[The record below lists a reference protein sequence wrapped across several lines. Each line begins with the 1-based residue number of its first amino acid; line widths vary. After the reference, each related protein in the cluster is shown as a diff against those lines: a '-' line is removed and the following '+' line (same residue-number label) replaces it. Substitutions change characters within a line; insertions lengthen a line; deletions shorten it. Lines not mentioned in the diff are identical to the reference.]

1 MKIAIVGCGGIGRLH
16 ASMYRNIPGFDAEF
30 MYMVDP
36 IDELAQKA
44 AADFGGKPIHS
55 VEEMTEMPDIVSVA
69 TPPHLHTDLTIWF
82 IERGIPVFCEKPLT
96 TDVEEARR
104 VVEAADKYNVPVGI
118 GFKMRNEPIF
128 KAACK
133 YIDRVGKLYSVSAVK
148 NQPHHAANNNHW
160 TTRVGCMYELSS
172 HEYDLI
178 SWIAG
183 ITPLEVR
190 AELCYDYG
198 WEKENRA
205 YLSVNYSDGVK
216 GQLMSSYSA
225 DTSFTFSDLTMT
237 FIGEKGYMR
246 VERPNRI
253 FLHTDKDEIID
264 VQTEPNSLA
273 TQAELTEFV
282 NAVKEGR
289 KPVPDLRAGANSTFM
304 IEAARKS
311 SITGKYEKI
320 ERV

>member
-1 MKIAIVGCGGIGRLH
+1 MKVAIVGCGGIGRLH
-16 ASMYRNIPGFDAEF
+16 ASMYRKISDTDIEF
-30 MYMVDP
+30 LYMVDP
-36 IDELAQKA
+36 VDELAQRA
-44 AADFGGKPIHS
+44 AAEFGGKPIHS

-69 TPPHLHTDLTIWF
+69 TPPQLHTALTLYF
-82 IERGIPVFCEKPLT
+82 IERGVPVFSEKPLT

-104 VVEAADKYNVPVGI
+104 IVEAADKYDVPVGI

-128 KAACK
+128 KAACQ

-148 NQPHHAANNNHW
+148 NQPHHAANKDHW
-160 TTRVGCMYELSS
+160 TTKVGCMYELSS

-190 AELCYDYG
+190 AELCYDYV

-205 YLSVNYSDGVK
+205 YLSVNYNDGIK

-253 FLHTDKDEIID
+253 FLHTDKDEIIN
-264 VQTEPNSLA
+264 VETEDNSLA
-273 TQAELTEFV
+273 TLAELTEFV

-289 KPVPDLRAGANSTFM
+289 KPVPDFRAGANSTFM
-304 IEAARKS
+304 IEAARTS